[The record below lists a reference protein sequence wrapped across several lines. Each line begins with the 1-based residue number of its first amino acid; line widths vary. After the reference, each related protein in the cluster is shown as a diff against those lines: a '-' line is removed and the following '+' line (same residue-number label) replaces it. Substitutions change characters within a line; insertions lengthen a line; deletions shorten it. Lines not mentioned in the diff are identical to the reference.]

1 MELRA
6 DGIVLR
12 PWREDDARWVY
23 AACRDRELQ
32 RWLPGLPG
40 PYTHDDARAFVTDA
54 LGLGPYQ
61 FAITEHGRLVGSI
74 GLRLG
79 EGESGSVGCWRA
91 REARGRGI
99 TTRALGRLCRYAL
112 EDLSLE
118 RLELTTDVENPASQR
133 VAEKV
138 GFRREGVLRSHLPH
152 PDGFRRD
159 SVVFSLLPGEL
170 R

>member
-61 FAITEHGRLVGSI
+61 FAIIGRTVDRGHAGEPLVVFDLA
-74 GLRLG
+74 LRSSRR
-79 EGESGSVGCWRA
+79 EVA
-91 REARGRGI
+91 RPLLKNACRHHAR
-99 TTRALGRLCRYAL
+99 
-112 EDLSLE
+112 S
-118 RLELTTDVENPASQR
+118 SR
-133 VAEKV
+133 VARDAA
-138 GFRREGVLRSHLPH
+138 GRRTWTVLLFDEPPPPSARAAIGSS
-152 PDGFRRD
+152 RQ
-159 SVVFSLLPGEL
+159 
-170 R
+170 

>member
-1 MELRA
+1 MVAGPAHDALHQVAVGASDVEERPVAVDLFGDRA
-6 DGIVLR
+6 SCGFPASLIASKARLGTRVI
-12 PWREDDARWVY
+12 ARW
-23 AACRDRELQ
+23 
-32 RWLPGLPG
+32 
-40 PYTHDDARAFVTDA
+40 F
-54 LGLGPYQ
+54 
-61 FAITEHGRLVGSI
+61 TEHGRLVGSI

-138 GFRREGVLRSHLPH
+138 GFRREGVLRSHLP
-152 PDGFRRD
+152 PSRWLSARLG
-159 SVVFSLLPGEL
+159 SPC
-170 R
+170 